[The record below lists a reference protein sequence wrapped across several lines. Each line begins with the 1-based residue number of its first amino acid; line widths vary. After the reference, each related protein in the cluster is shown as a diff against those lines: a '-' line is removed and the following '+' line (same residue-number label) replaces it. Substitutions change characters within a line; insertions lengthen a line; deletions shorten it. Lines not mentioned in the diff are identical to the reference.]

1 MVVNIFMDYSEEAW
15 VTVPNYPD
23 YDCSNMGRV
32 RSRRN
37 PKAKREGKP
46 TMLTC
51 RSVNGDYPRV
61 RLCNDDGMRSV
72 DVHVLVAELFIGPR
86 PEGLVVCHEE
96 DDRSDARA
104 SKLRYGTSADNTNDA
119 YENGKQFKGYRHF
132 SCKLTPEEVITI
144 RADTRPPR
152 VIAKEYGVSKPSIL
166 NIKKGIT
173 YFDVPKSPT
182 VHLKKRKVIPKLR
195 KFRENQI
202 AGIKRDPRPYNV
214 IASQYSCSSETIR
227 CIKEGIVYK
236 DVATNVDAVFNRKGK
251 LKPDDVRAIRR
262 DKRKH
267 RIIAEEYGVSTSV
280 ITQIINRQSHKNI
293 LD

>member
-1 MVVNIFMDYSEEAW
+1 MDYSEEVW
-15 VTVPNYPD
+15 VTVPDYPD

-46 TMLTC
+46 RMLSC
-51 RSVNGDYPRV
+51 RPINGSYPKV
-61 RLCNDDGMRSV
+61 YLCNDEGGRRV

-86 PEGLVVCHEE
+86 PKGLVVCHEK

-104 SKLRYGTSADNTNDA
+104 SKLRYGTLSDNANDS

-132 SCKLTPEEVITI
+132 SSKLTPEEVVAI
-144 RADTRPPR
+144 RADTRPQR

-173 YFDVPKSPT
+173 YFDVPPSPT
-182 VHLKKRKVIPKLR
+182 VHIKKRKVIPKLR
-195 KFRENQI
+195 KFREDQI

-214 IASQYSCSSETIR
+214 IASQYLCSSETIR
-227 CIKEGIVYK
+227 CIKEGIVYR
-236 DVATNVDAVFNRKGK
+236 DVAIDVKSVLNRARK
-251 LKPDDVRAIRR
+251 LTPDDVRAIRV

-267 RIIAEEYGVSTSV
+267 RIIAEEYGVSQSA
-280 ITQIINRQSHKNI
+280 ISEIINRKSHKNVS
-293 LD
+293 D